1 MQPLDVQVWTIACQV
16 GAHVQHVC
24 CVQARGGDRLS
35 EDAFEALMDH
45 FEKALQAALQQRTEL
60 WPSLVGAGANLP
72 PDVAD
77 ALPLEQ
83 ALQGQARSG

>member
-1 MQPLDVQVWTIACQV
+1 M
-16 GAHVQHVC
+16 
-24 CVQARGGDRLS
+24 QARGSDRLS

-60 WPSLVGAGANLP
+60 WPGLAGASASAL

-83 ALQGQARSG
+83 ALEGQVRGGQPLVVFSQDTRQLGALLQQF